1 MSAGP
6 EAHRAESGL
15 APQPASPNLTPPVQN
30 HPDTQLEWEFRLA
43 PAPASPAAGAPA
55 STETMVD
62 LRGVTKRFGSVAAV
76 DNVALT
82 IRKGEFLTLLGPSG
96 CGKTTLLR
104 LLAGFEV
111 PTSGQILIEG
121 QDVSNIPP
129 YRRDVN
135 QVFQSYAIFP
145 HLTVEENIAF
155 GLKMRHV
162 PREERRQRAE
172 EALALVSLAGLGK
185 RRPHELSGG
194 QRQRVALARALVCRP
209 KVLLLDEPLSAL
221 DAKLRHAMQLE
232 LKHLQ
237 RQLGITFVFV
247 THDQEEALI
256 MSDRIAVIHRGR
268 IDQLGTATEIYHAPA
283 SAFTADFIGEANLLD
298 AAIGASNGV
307 TAQLELGEG
316 AAVTVRASLLRPES
330 KRALLS
336 IRPEKIYITR
346 TRPAKDNTFKG
357 VIEEEI
363 FRGAMDELRI
373 RVAGGLELMA
383 MVANESAHEHAW
395 HKGDTVYCAIHTDDI
410 VVVDQK

>member
-1 MSAGP
+1 M
-6 EAHRAESGL
+6 ENES
-15 APQPASPNLTPPVQN
+15 
-30 HPDTQLEWEFRLA
+30 DMQLEWEFRLA
-43 PAPASPAAGAPA
+43 PLRTAPANCAPP
-55 STETMVD
+55 SMETIVE
-62 LRGVTKRFGSVAAV
+62 LRGVSKRFGSVTAV
-76 DNVALT
+76 DAVDLQ

-104 LLAGFEV
+104 LLAGFEM

-121 QDVSNIPP
+121 KDVSDTPP

-145 HLTVEENIAF
+145 HLTVEGNISF
-155 GLKMRHV
+155 GLKMRHL
-162 PREERRQRAE
+162 PRAE
-172 EALALVSLAGLGK
+172 QLQRVAEATELVSLKGLEK
-185 RRPHELSGG
+185 RWPHELSGG

-221 DAKLRHAMQLE
+221 DAKLRHSMQLE

-256 MSDRIAVIHRGR
+256 MSDRIAVISRGR
-268 IDQLGTATEIYHAPA
+268 IDQLGNATEIYHSPA

-298 AAIGASNGV
+298 SSIVSRNGV
-307 TAQLELGEG
+307 TAQVRMAEG
-316 AAVTVRASLLRPES
+316 VEVTVRASKLRPES
-330 KRALLS
+330 TRALLS
-336 IRPEKIYITR
+336 VRPEKIYITR
-346 TRPAKDNTFKG
+346 TKPTKDNTFKG
-357 VIEEEI
+357 VIEEEV

-373 RVAGGLELMA
+373 RVAGKLELMA

-410 VVVDQK
+410 VVVEQK

>member
-1 MSAGP
+1 MSTAPDSAG
-6 EAHRAESGL
+6 EAAHGSRATSSTN
-15 APQPASPNLTPPVQN
+15 QPTVQTQS
-30 HPDTQLEWEFRLA
+30 DTQLEWEFRLA
-43 PAPASPAAGAPA
+43 PLPAMP
-55 STETMVD
+55 STDVPLSKETMVE
-62 LRGVTKRFGSVAAV
+62 LRGVTKRFGSVTAV
-76 DNVALT
+76 DAVDLT
-82 IRKGEFLTLLGPSG
+82 IHKGEFLTLLGPSG

-104 LLAGFEV
+104 LLAGFEI
-111 PTSGQILIEG
+111 PTAGQILIEG

-162 PREERRQRAE
+162 PREERGQRVE

-185 RRPHELSGG
+185 RRPQELSGG

-232 LKHLQ
+232 LKQLQ
-237 RQLGITFVFV
+237 RRLGITFVFV

-298 AAIGASNGV
+298 ATVVSNNGV
-307 TAQLELGEG
+307 TARLRLGDG
-316 AAVTVRASLLRPES
+316 AEVNVRARALRPETT
-330 KRALLS
+330 RALLS
-336 IRPEKIYITR
+336 VRPEKIYITR
-346 TRPAKDNTFKG
+346 TRPEKDNTFNG
-357 VIEEEI
+357 EIEEEI

-373 RVAGGLELMA
+373 RVAGGLRLMA
-383 MVANESAHEHAW
+383 MAANESAHEHAW
-395 HKGDTVYCAIHTDDI
+395 HKGDTVFCTIHTDDI
-410 VVVDQK
+410 VVVEQK

>member
-1 MSAGP
+1 M
-6 EAHRAESGL
+6 
-15 APQPASPNLTPPVQN
+15 
-30 HPDTQLEWEFRLA
+30 QLEWEFRLSPLRAA
-43 PAPASPAAGAPA
+43 PANSAPP
-55 STETMVD
+55 SMETMVE
-62 LRGVTKRFGSVAAV
+62 LRGVTKRFGTVAAV
-76 DNVALT
+76 DAVDLQ

-104 LLAGFEV
+104 LLAGFEM

-121 QDVSNIPP
+121 KDVSDTPP

-145 HLTVEENIAF
+145 HLTVEGNISF
-155 GLKMRHV
+155 GLKMRHL
-162 PREERRQRAE
+162 PRDEQVQRVAE
-172 EALALVSLAGLGK
+172 ATELVSLKGLEK
-185 RRPHELSGG
+185 RWPHELSGG

-256 MSDRIAVIHRGR
+256 MSDRIAVISRGR
-268 IDQLGTATEIYHAPA
+268 IDQLGTATEIYHSPA

-298 AAIGASNGV
+298 SAILARNGV
-307 TAQLELGEG
+307 TAQVRMAEG
-316 AAVTVRASLLRPES
+316 VEVTVRASTLRPES
-330 KRALLS
+330 TRALLS
-336 IRPEKIYITR
+336 VRPEKIYITR
-346 TRPAKDNTFKG
+346 TKPAKDNTFKG
-357 VIEEEI
+357 VIEEEV

-373 RVAGGLELMA
+373 RVAGKLELMA

-410 VVVDQK
+410 VVVEQK